1 MLIIQE
7 ILIFIRD
14 IEMITKRLM
23 SSVSSVAIVVAGAQQ
38 ASADAH
44 SALSGY
50 TLNVQGGIGAVDN
63 IWDDK
68 TGSEDLSDKVGSE
81 DNLTSYMGSLTLS
94 RETSPNKDMAFGLSF
109 GVSPQDNS
117 FKISSGFSSGFSGSG
132 VLTIAGR
139 DSNSYAA
146 LDFEMGTTVPMGTAD
161 MRWFYGARALA
172 SKSNFS
178 YDIEVDKAGS
188 GSGGSLEVEAESV
201 FVGVG
206 PRVGIGFATQPAP
219 GSQFGFSGELGAAV
233 LFGSRKDTL
242 TLTTHSG
249 FSLGSGGSSFSS
261 FSERKNVASLDAQI
275 GVDYYLSDNA
285 TISAG
290 YQLQQLWNVDLAS
303 DEDNDASDDR
313 SRLIHGVFVGFTTQF

>member
-1 MLIIQE
+1 
-7 ILIFIRD
+7 
-14 IEMITKRLM
+14 MITKRLM

-50 TLNVQGGIGAVDN
+50 TLNVQGGIAGIDN

-109 GVSPQDNS
+109 GVSPQADSFRLSAEISNS
-117 FKISSGFSSGFSGSG
+117 DSETLLLASEQ
-132 VLTIAGR
+132 
-139 DSNSYAA
+139 SNSYAA

-178 YDIEVDKAGS
+178 YDFEVDKAGS
-188 GSGGSLEVEAESV
+188 GSGGSLEVEAEAV

-219 GSQFGFSGELGAAV
+219 SSKFGFSGELGAAV
-233 LFGSRKDTL
+233 LFGSRKDTVTVNAL
-242 TLTTHSG
+242 G
-249 FSLGSGGSSFSS
+249 FPGSGGSSS
-261 FSERKNVASLDAQI
+261 FSEQKNVASLDAQI

-290 YQLQQLWNVDLAS
+290 YQLQQLWNVDFAS
-303 DEDNDASDDR
+303 DEDNPNFAS

>member
-1 MLIIQE
+1 
-7 ILIFIRD
+7 
-14 IEMITKRLM
+14 MITKRLM

-109 GVSPQDNS
+109 GVSPQAES
-117 FKISSGFSSGFSGSG
+117 FKISSGFSGSGSGSG
-132 VLTIAGR
+132 VLTLAVR
-139 DSNSYAA
+139 QSNSYAA

-172 SKSNFS
+172 SKSTISAGYEF
-178 YDIEVDKAGS
+178 DKAGS
-188 GSGGSLEVEAESV
+188 GSEVFAEGEAESV

-233 LFGSRKDTL
+233 LFGSRKDTE
-242 TLTTHSG
+242 TVTAVSG
-249 FSLGSGGSSFSS
+249 FSPGSGGSSFSS

-290 YQLQQLWNVDLAS
+290 YQLQQLWNVDYAS
-303 DEDNDASDDR
+303 DEDNDSEAKT
-313 SRLIHGVFVGFTTQF
+313 RLIHGVFVGFTTQF

>member
-1 MLIIQE
+1 
-7 ILIFIRD
+7 
-14 IEMITKRLM
+14 MITKRLM

-50 TLNVQGGIGAVDN
+50 TLNVQGGIGEIDN

-109 GVSPQDNS
+109 GVSPQEG
-117 FKISSGFSSGFSGSG
+117 FKISSGFSGSGSGSG
-132 VLTIAGR
+132 VQTIAVR

-178 YDIEVDKAGS
+178 FDYEIDNAGS
-188 GSGGSLEVEAESV
+188 GSGLVEAEGESV

-233 LFGSRKDTL
+233 LFGSQKDTL
-242 TLTTHSG
+242 TTNGFGVDSG
-249 FSLGSGGSSFSS
+249 LSFSS
-261 FSERKNVASLDAQI
+261 SFTEQKNVASLDAQI

-285 TISAG
+285 IISAG
-290 YQLQQLWNVDLAS
+290 YQLQQLWNVDDAL
-303 DEDNDASDDR
+303 DEDINYAS

>member
-1 MLIIQE
+1 
-7 ILIFIRD
+7 
-14 IEMITKRLM
+14 MITKRLM

-50 TLNVQGGIGAVDN
+50 TLNLQGGIGAVDN

-109 GVSPQDNS
+109 GVSPQAES
-117 FKISSGFSSGFSGSG
+117 FKISSGFSGSGSG
-132 VLTIAGR
+132 VLTFAVR
-139 DSNSYAA
+139 QSNSYAA

-172 SKSNFS
+172 SKSTISAGYEF
-178 YDIEVDKAGS
+178 DKAGS
-188 GSGGSLEVEAESV
+188 GSEVFAEGEAESV

-233 LFGSRKDTL
+233 LFGSRKDTE
-242 TLTTHSG
+242 TVNAVSG
-249 FSLGSGGSSFSS
+249 FSPGSGGSSFSS
-261 FSERKNVASLDAQI
+261 VSERKNVASLDAQI

-290 YQLQQLWNVDLAS
+290 YQLQQLWNVDYAS
-303 DEDNDASDDR
+303 DEDNDSEAKT
-313 SRLIHGVFVGFTTQF
+313 RLIHGVFVGFTTQF

>member
-1 MLIIQE
+1 
-7 ILIFIRD
+7 
-14 IEMITKRLM
+14 M

-109 GVSPQDNS
+109 GVSPQAES
-117 FKISSGFSSGFSGSG
+117 FKISSGFSGSGSG
-132 VLTIAGR
+132 VLTFAVR
-139 DSNSYAA
+139 QSNSYAA

-172 SKSNFS
+172 SKSTISFD
-178 YDIEVDKAGS
+178 YEFDKAGS
-188 GSGGSLEVEAESV
+188 GSEVLAEGEAESV

-233 LFGSRKDTL
+233 LFGSRKDTE
-242 TLTTHSG
+242 TVTAVSG
-249 FSLGSGGSSFSS
+249 FSPGSGGSSFSS

-290 YQLQQLWNVDLAS
+290 YQLQQLWNVDYAS
-303 DEDNDASDDR
+303 DEDNDSEAKT
-313 SRLIHGVFVGFTTQF
+313 RLIHGVFVGFTTQF

>member
-1 MLIIQE
+1 
-7 ILIFIRD
+7 
-14 IEMITKRLM
+14 MITKRLM

-50 TLNVQGGIGAVDN
+50 TLNVQGGISAVDN

-68 TGSEDLSDKVGSE
+68 TGSGFLSDKVGSE

>member
-1 MLIIQE
+1 
-7 ILIFIRD
+7 
-14 IEMITKRLM
+14 MITKRLM

-50 TLNVQGGIGAVDN
+50 TLNLQGGIGAVDN

-109 GVSPQDNS
+109 GVSPQAES
-117 FKISSGFSSGFSGSG
+117 FKISSGFSGSGSGSG
-132 VLTIAGR
+132 VLTFAVR
-139 DSNSYAA
+139 QSNSYAA

-172 SKSNFS
+172 SKSTISAGYEF
-178 YDIEVDKAGS
+178 DKAGS
-188 GSGGSLEVEAESV
+188 GSEVFAEGEAESV

-233 LFGSRKDTL
+233 LFGSRKDTE
-242 TLTTHSG
+242 TVTAVSG
-249 FSLGSGGSSFSS
+249 FSPGSGGSSFSS

-290 YQLQQLWNVDLAS
+290 YQLQQLWNVDYAS
-303 DEDNDASDDR
+303 DEDNPNFSR

>member
-50 TLNVQGGIGAVDN
+50 TLNVQGGIAGIDN

-178 YDIEVDKAGS
+178 YDFEVDKAGS
-188 GSGGSLEVEAESV
+188 GSGGSLEVEAEAV

-219 GSQFGFSGELGAAV
+219 SSQFGFSGELGAAV
-233 LFGSRKDTL
+233 LFGSRKDTVTVNAL
-242 TLTTHSG
+242 G
-249 FSLGSGGSSFSS
+249 FPGSGGSSS
-261 FSERKNVASLDAQI
+261 FSEQKNVASLDAQI

-285 TISAG
+285 IISAG
-290 YQLQQLWNVDLAS
+290 YQLQQLWNVDFAS
-303 DEDNDASDDR
+303 DEDNPNFAS

>member
-1 MLIIQE
+1 
-7 ILIFIRD
+7 
-14 IEMITKRLM
+14 MITKRLM

-109 GVSPQDNS
+109 GVSPQAES
-117 FKISSGFSSGFSGSG
+117 FKISSGFSGSGSG
-132 VLTIAGR
+132 VLTFAVR
-139 DSNSYAA
+139 QSNSYAA

-172 SKSNFS
+172 SKSTISFD
-178 YDIEVDKAGS
+178 YEFDKAGS
-188 GSGGSLEVEAESV
+188 GSEVLAEGEAESV

-233 LFGSRKDTL
+233 LFGSRKDTE
-242 TLTTHSG
+242 TVTAVSG
-249 FSLGSGGSSFSS
+249 FSPGSGGSSFSS

-290 YQLQQLWNVDLAS
+290 YQLQQLWNVDYAS
-303 DEDNDASDDR
+303 DEDNDSEAKT
-313 SRLIHGVFVGFTTQF
+313 RLIHGVFVGFTTQF

>member
-1 MLIIQE
+1 
-7 ILIFIRD
+7 
-14 IEMITKRLM
+14 MITKRLM

-109 GVSPQDNS
+109 GVSPQAES
-117 FKISSGFSSGFSGSG
+117 FKISSGFSGSGSG
-132 VLTIAGR
+132 VLTFAVR
-139 DSNSYAA
+139 QSNSYAA

-172 SKSNFS
+172 SKSTISAGYEF
-178 YDIEVDKAGS
+178 DKAGS
-188 GSGGSLEVEAESV
+188 GSEVFAEGEAESV

-233 LFGSRKDTL
+233 LFGSRKDTE
-242 TLTTHSG
+242 TVTAVSG
-249 FSLGSGGSSFSS
+249 FLPGSGGSSFSS

-290 YQLQQLWNVDLAS
+290 YQLQQLWNVDYAS
-303 DEDNDASDDR
+303 DEDNPNFSR
-313 SRLIHGVFVGFTTQF
+313 SRLIYGVFVGFTTQF